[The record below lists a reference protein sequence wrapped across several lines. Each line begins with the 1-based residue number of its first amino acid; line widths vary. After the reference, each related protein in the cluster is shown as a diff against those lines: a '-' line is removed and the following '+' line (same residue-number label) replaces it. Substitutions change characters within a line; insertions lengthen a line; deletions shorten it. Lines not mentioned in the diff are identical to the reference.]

1 MTSWKGTSGRQNG
14 SVDLADAA
22 AALTTVMGRRPRT
35 LRRIEG
41 GWASYT
47 FEVDGR
53 FIARFPRN
61 QSVARCT
68 QAELDLLPRIGP
80 LVDFAVPEVRWQ
92 GRWAG
97 FPFFAYEAISGR
109 ALTAR
114 DVDAHPELADALA
127 SALRQLHGVDLSVA
141 ATACGFA
148 GSPTGPLGDPVDA
161 WRHRYASLRAEA
173 EHRVAPLLDA
183 ATVSLLE
190 AAWDVFEPLL
200 SFTPALVH
208 ADLGTEHILVSNG
221 RLSGVIDWETA
232 CVGDPAIDFVG
243 FHIFLGPDRTRDL
256 LDRYGSADPALGFR
270 APHYV
275 WIGAVHAVLYGLE
288 ADRPEIVGQGVRG
301 LGERLRA
308 LG

>member
-1 MTSWKGTSGRQNG
+1 MTSWKGTSERQNG
-14 SVDLADAA
+14 SVELADAA

-35 LRRIEG
+35 LRRVEG

-68 QAELDLLPRIGP
+68 QTELDLLPRIGP
-80 LVDFAVPEVRWQ
+80 LVDFAMPEVRWR
-92 GRWAG
+92 GRRAG
-97 FPFFAYEAISGR
+97 FPFFVYEAIPGR

-114 DVDAHPELADALA
+114 DVDAHPGLADALA
-127 SALRQLHGVDLSVA
+127 SALHQLHGVELSVA
-141 ATACGFA
+141 AACGLA
-148 GSPTGPLGDPVDA
+148 GSSTSPLGDPVDA
-161 WRHRYASLRAEA
+161 WRHRYASLRAAA
-173 EHRVAPLLDA
+173 EQRVAPLLHA
-183 ATVSLLE
+183 ATAPLLE
-190 AAWDVFEPLL
+190 AAWNAFEPLL
-200 SFTPALVH
+200 AFTPAVVH
-208 ADLGTEHILVSNG
+208 ADLGTEHVLVSDG
-221 RLSGVIDWETA
+221 RFSGVIDWETA

-243 FHIFLGPDRTRDL
+243 FHIALGPEWTGGL
-256 LDRYGSADPALGFR
+256 LDRYGSADPALR
-270 APHYV
+270 SRIPHYV

-288 ADRPEIVGQGVRG
+288 ADRPEIVGEGVQG